1 MSDLAPGEAT
11 PPPGASSSS
20 AVSASHSGPAPHP
33 HVTSAAEERRALIV
47 LLTVIYLMIAG
58 FGLVIPL
65 LPFFAQAFDAPAWQ
79 VTLLF
84 SAFSLGQF
92 IGEPFWGKLSD
103 RIGRRP
109 VLIVTISMVGLSY
122 AALAFAPNI
131 LWAFGLRFL
140 TGIFAGN
147 ISTLQ
152 GALADIT
159 PPEKRAQRMGI
170 MGAAFSAGFM
180 TGPAIGGLLAQPGRG
195 ALGFQ
200 LPLLAA
206 AAFALASAVAVVL
219 LVRESRPEGPPAI
232 RGPKPARVRDAF
244 AHPVIS
250 RVVMISFI
258 VVVGFAGI
266 EATYG
271 LWTETRFGWG
281 PKQIGFAFMGIGVLG
296 AVCQGWLSGRLART
310 FGEATTLTAG
320 LVLMGVGLVTQGA
333 SPTWQ
338 VAVLGFGLVCVGQ
351 SICFPNVAALI
362 SQSSPPHRQGE
373 MLGLNM
379 SGMAL
384 ARIGGPVL
392 AGQLFSAV
400 SPGSPFAFSALLVLP
415 ALWFAL
421 QVRGKVQRL
430 A

>member
-1 MSDLAPGEAT
+1 MTDLPPT
-11 PPPGASSSS
+11 PERAM
-20 AVSASHSGPAPHP
+20 GP
-33 HVTSAAEERRALIV
+33 AEERRALVI
-47 LLTVIYLMIAG
+47 LLAVIFLMIAG

-84 SAFSLGQF
+84 SAFSVGQF

-109 VLIVTISMVGLSY
+109 VLIVTIAMVGLSY

-131 LWAFGLRFL
+131 WVAFGLRFL

-170 MGAAFSAGFM
+170 MGSAFSAGFM
-180 TGPAIGGLLAQPGRG
+180 TGPAIGGFLAQPSRG

-200 LPLLAA
+200 LPLLVAA
-206 AAFALASAVAVVL
+206 GFALASALAVIL
-219 LVRESRPEGPPAI
+219 FVRESRPANAAPQ
-232 RGPKPARVRDAF
+232 KRVRAAGLREGF
-244 AHPVIS
+244 ADPIIS
-250 RVVMISFI
+250 RVILVSFI

-271 LWTETRFGWG
+271 LWTEQRFGWG
-281 PKQIGFAFMGIGVLG
+281 PRQIGFAFMVIGLLG
-296 AVCQGWLSGRLART
+296 AVCQGWLSGRLARAY
-310 FGEATTLTAG
+310 GEARTLTGG
-320 LVLMGVGLVTQGA
+320 LAFMGLGLVTQGL
-333 SPTWQ
+333 SPTWH
-338 VAVLGFGLVCVGQ
+338 VAMLGFALVCLGQ
-351 SICFPNVAALI
+351 SICFPNISALI
-362 SQSSPPHRQGE
+362 SRAAPPDRQGE

-384 ARIGGPVL
+384 ARIGGPVV
-392 AGQLFSAV
+392 AGQLFSLVA
-400 SPGSPFAFSALLVLP
+400 PGAPFAFSALLILP
-415 ALWFAL
+415 ALWFAWA
-421 QVRGKVQRL
+421 VIRRTPRL

>member
-1 MSDLAPGEAT
+1 MTAAM
-11 PPPGASSSS
+11 PP
-20 AVSASHSGPAPHP
+20 
-33 HVTSAAEERRALIV
+33 AEERRALVI
-47 LLTVIYLMIAG
+47 LLGVIFLMIAG

-84 SAFSLGQF
+84 SAFSVGQF

-131 LWAFGLRFL
+131 LVAFGLRFL

-170 MGAAFSAGFM
+170 MGSAFSAGFM
-180 TGPAIGGLLAQPGRG
+180 LGPAIGGFLAQPSRG

-200 LPLLAA
+200 LPLLVAA
-206 AAFALASAVAVVL
+206 GFAMASALAVIL
-219 LVRESRPEGPPAI
+219 FVRESRPANKAPQ
-232 RGPKPARVRDAF
+232 KRVRSAGLREGL
-244 AHPVIS
+244 AHPIVS
-250 RVVMISFI
+250 RVLLISFI

-281 PKQIGFAFMGIGVLG
+281 PRQIGFAFMAIGLLG
-296 AVCQGWLSGRLART
+296 AVCQGWLSGRLARAY
-310 FGEATTLTAG
+310 GEARTLTGG
-320 LVLMGVGLVTQGA
+320 LAFMGVGLIVQGA
-333 SPTWQ
+333 SPTWH
-338 VAVLGFGLVCVGQ
+338 VAVLGFALVCIGQ
-351 SICFPNVAALI
+351 SICFPNISALI
-362 SQSSPPHRQGE
+362 SRAAPPDRQGE

-384 ARIGGPVL
+384 ARIGGPVM
-392 AGQLFSAV
+392 AGQLFSLVA
-400 SPGSPFAFSALLVLP
+400 PGAPFAFSALLILP
-415 ALWFAL
+415 ALWFAWA
-421 QVRGKVQRL
+421 VIKRTPRL